1 MCAQDFLLLQLQAL
15 SVLTLACITFG
26 SLLLLLRTAPIP
38 SHTERRLPSGLGK
51 FVTEEY
57 LKVVNLKKKRLDIS
71 YYCSELWNSCRAMIL
86 CVTIYQCNCMHS
98 KLNASR
104 SNCVKNCC
112 CDLYEET
119 RVQVD
124 MLKGCI
130 YRKVCMCERSLVL
143 PAFISYLNTEESL
156 AKGK

>member
-1 MCAQDFLLLQLQAL
+1 MFPAENC
-15 SVLTLACITFG
+15 TN
-26 SLLLLLRTAPIP
+26 SLPHR
-38 SHTERRLPSGLGK
+38 ERRLASGLGK
-51 FVTEEY
+51 YVTEKY
-57 LKVVNLKKKRLDIS
+57 LKVIVNLKKKKKRLDIS

-98 KLNASR
+98 KLNASW
-104 SNCVKNCC
+104 SNCVTNCC

-124 MLKGCI
+124 MLEGYI
-130 YRKVCMCERSLVL
+130 YRKVWICERSPVL
-143 PAFISYLNTEESL
+143 PAFISYLNTEESF

>member
-1 MCAQDFLLLQLQAL
+1 M
-15 SVLTLACITFG
+15 
-26 SLLLLLRTAPIP
+26 
-38 SHTERRLPSGLGK
+38 
-51 FVTEEY
+51 
-57 LKVVNLKKKRLDIS
+57 S
-71 YYCSELWNSCRAMIL
+71 YGTHAVIL
-86 CVTIYQCNCMHS
+86 CVTIYKCNCMHS

-104 SNCVKNCC
+104 SNSVKNCC
-112 CDLYEET
+112 YDLYEET

-143 PAFISYLNTEESL
+143 PAFISYLNTEESF